1 MSKQKPVNWELIED
15 NDLYTFVQELVEKYH
30 DGKNSIVGINFVLMW
45 RHNVKI
51 DQDDYLLLA
60 DITKSSDKVRELRPH
75 DVIIGINKTA
85 WNLMELHQKEAV
97 IDAQLER
104 IAECLDKEGNQKE
117 DDQGRPLYRLRRPEV
132 IDEQTIQRRHNT
144 TIQAIQEF
152 VIQKIKTAGAE
163 SGSYVANALA
173 NP

>member
-1 MSKQKPVNWELIED
+1 MSKQKPVNWELISD
-15 NDLYTFVQELVEKYH
+15 NALYTFVQELIEKYH

-45 RHNVKI
+45 RFNVKA

-85 WNLMELHQKEAV
+85 WDLIGQNQKEAV

-117 DDQGRPLYRLRRPEV
+117 DEQGRPLYRLRRPEV

-144 TIQAIQEF
+144 TIQEIQEF
-152 VIQKIKTAGAE
+152 VLQKMKTAGADA
-163 SGSYVANALA
+163 GSYIANALA
-173 NP
+173 SP